1 MNYLLNYENI
11 SRNLFNLS
19 NDFAEF
25 HYYPES
31 INDSS
36 QLSFSIIKENQT
48 ITAIN
53 WNAYN
58 AARQNISI
66 QTQVPKLTIL
76 IWSGKL
82 KF

>member
-1 MNYLLNYENI
+1 MNYWLNHENI
-11 SRNLFNLS
+11 SRNPFNLS
-19 NDFAEF
+19 NDFVEF
-25 HYYPES
+25 YYYPES
-31 INDSS
+31 TNDLSH
-36 QLSFSIIKENQT
+36 LSFSLIKENQT

-58 AARQNISI
+58 AARQNISVQI
-66 QTQVPKLTIL
+66 QVPKLTIL